1 MSRAALCVLV
11 LAGCNQVFGLDST
24 VSLDAPPG
32 LDAPDVGTGSVLLR
46 RVQVDVSGPGPA
58 APLPPMMPPITN
70 ARLRAHILSGELAG
84 ERLEL
89 GLDPDNA
96 MAYLVPRVVLENP
109 SRLEVTLADGSPPI
123 DVDWPDEAEVLELM
137 VPEIGHTV
145 GDEFGPNEQWSVDLG
160 TGPTTVAKSAV
171 LASGSWLSWDGGG
184 DGDGELDVLWANA
197 RRHGDTRFRPAATRG
212 DYTFALELAGSGPC
226 SRLPIGFGA
235 FPPPPLGDTTA
246 DVAFWFTETVQ
257 LQSSW
262 NVFPELADAGLAL
275 DDLADGGH
283 VSQFTLGYAP
293 LPQLVTPAWR
303 IGPRMPTRMT
313 GPGLLPLVECNADT
327 MNQPFFTPIN
337 ELADKYGET
346 AYASIRFT
354 RTVPLSPVDPSGPEA
369 DSGFEIVAPVS
380 GVDDQP
386 RAVVLARRV
395 AFATKV
401 QVGVDGAFLPL
412 DADTVEINRTSNIG
426 VKFIVE
432 GQDPDDPG
440 DDDLMRETNFFS
452 ITLARVE
459 PTRLVPLRSFLTLGN
474 EATFDLSDTSLYP
487 AGGYVF
493 VIRGHLGWSRASTG
507 DFATYELPYQ
517 IATTT
522 SFKFTLP

>member
-1 MSRAALCVLV
+1 MSRAALCALV

-24 VSLDAPPG
+24 VSLDANPG
-32 LDAPDVGTGSVLLR
+32 LDAPVVGTGSVLLS
-46 RVQVDVSGPGPA
+46 RVRVDVSGPGPA
-58 APLPPMMPPITN
+58 APMSTMMAITN
-70 ARLRAHILSGELAG
+70 ARLRARLLTGEAFD
-84 ERLEL
+84 L
-89 GLDPDNA
+89 GIDPMNA
-96 MAYLVPRVVLENP
+96 SAYLVPRDVLENP

-123 DVDWPDEAEVLELM
+123 DVAWPEEAELVELM
-137 VPEIGHTV
+137 VPEIGHSV

-171 LASGSWLSWDGGG
+171 IASGSWLSWDGGS
-184 DGDGELDVLWANA
+184 DSDGELDVLWANA
-197 RRHGDTRFRPAATRG
+197 RVHGDTRFRPAATRG
-212 DYTFALELAGSGPC
+212 DYTFALDLAGTGPC

-262 NVFPELADAGLAL
+262 NVFPELAAAALAL

-313 GPGLLPLVECNADT
+313 GPGLLPLVECNAD
-327 MNQPFFTPIN
+327 MLNQPFFTPIN

-354 RTVPLSPVDPSGPEA
+354 RTITGGPAA
-369 DSGFEIVAPVS
+369 DSGFEVVAPVS

-386 RAVVLARRV
+386 RAVVVARRV
-395 AFATKV
+395 AFATKI
-401 QVGVDGAFLPL
+401 QVGVDGAFRPL
-412 DADTVEINRTSNIG
+412 DADSVQIDRTPNIG
-426 VKFIVE
+426 VKFVVE
-432 GQDPDDPG
+432 GQDPDDPD

-452 ITLARVE
+452 VTLARVE

-474 EATFDLSDTSLYP
+474 EATFDLSDEVKYP